1 MNKTD
6 NRAYFYAN
14 GRRKTSRATVKLF
27 PQGSG
32 EIEINGVKLKE
43 WTDTDQMR
51 GNVLSPLD
59 VLGVKKEYD
68 LVIRT
73 SGGGKIAQSEAA
85 RLGISRALV
94 KKQPEFRTQLK
105 EEGFLTRDA
114 RRKERKKPGLAKA
127 RRAKQFSKR

>member
-32 EIEINGVKLKE
+32 EIEVNGVKLRE
-43 WTDTDQMR
+43 WTDTDQMLI
-51 GNVLSPLD
+51 NVSAPLNA
-59 VLGVKKEYD
+59 LGIKKDYD
-68 LVIRT
+68 IIIRV
-73 SGGGKIAQSEAA
+73 SGGGKVAQSEAA

-94 KKQPEFRTQLK
+94 KKQPEFRMQLK
-105 EEGFLTRDA
+105 EHGFLTRDA